1 MNDLT
6 SVNEY
11 IKQINQIFKD
21 MMKKSYENCDSE
33 NPQVSKLAVDLNT
46 ECHKASVLLQ
56 RLKSEYNRE
65 KSSQ

>member
-21 MMKKSYENCDSE
+21 MMKKSYESCDSE
-33 NPQVSKLAVDLNT
+33 NPQVCKLAVDLNT